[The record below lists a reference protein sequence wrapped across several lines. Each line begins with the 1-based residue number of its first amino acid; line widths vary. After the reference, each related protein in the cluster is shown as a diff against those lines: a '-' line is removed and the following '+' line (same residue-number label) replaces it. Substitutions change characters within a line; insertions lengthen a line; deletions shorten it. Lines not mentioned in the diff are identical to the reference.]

1 MNIVSGVSSGAIAAA
16 IANPTDVLKVC
27 FTIMLILSSIICNNG
42 ACTCLLPIEEAR
54 VYTYYY
60 VPLEESQDISLTTIS
75 IQLLRDCLRIPLP
88 HSNVTLIND
97 QE

>member
-42 ACTCLLPIEEAR
+42 ACTCFLPIEEAR
-54 VYTYYY
+54 VLYLLLCT
-60 VPLEESQDISLTTIS
+60 LE
-75 IQLLRDCLRIPLP
+75 RITRYFANSNF
-88 HSNVTLIND
+88 HSTS
-97 QE
+97 